1 MQFEKRQV
9 RLGDIRPSA
18 QNPREDFGDIGAL
31 ARSIEATGG
40 EPLNPP
46 VVVADGNVY
55 RIVDGERRY
64 RALSSIYGEDR
75 EVSALVADTMDEA
88 NELVAMLATDD
99 KRQLTEAERAR
110 GVQQMLVL
118 GIDEQRIERAS
129 RATAGQIRAARK
141 LRGRIDAGVQV
152 TLEQLEAASSFDDEK
167 DVEAVLAAGEGWAGK
182 ADSIRRRNEREEAKA
197 EDYDAFGDAGI
208 PVVKEKP
215 EGFTY
220 KDWAHLGLV
229 AAKLEDKEYPAGT
242 VAVWNDRYW
251 DFFAP
256 KGGEDAEPEKT
267 EEEIRAEQEAA
278 REKAALEEL
287 YRSQIGFVA
296 SGAFAMSKDLMMC
309 VRGGVPTRPRCSWR
323 WAATATPRTRSAS
336 VPYAT
341 SLLATSRRAS
351 PTSTRP
357 AAGSWRRPRTWP
369 SSTIAGAATT
379 RRRGSTTMTSSAP
392 WASSPAR
399 RTCGSWRGCRRAP
412 RRRRRM
418 SSEDENYVTVTVKA
432 RGHECSILCREATVA
447 TVGADGEPGTSLH
460 VGTFDS
466 KSIRV
471 LAEAALSEL
480 LSAGVRAGIPMDA
493 MRIELVYAAVHCGFP
508 EEEER
513 SAICYDLDIDM
524 DESGRKDEKDE

>member
-9 RLGDIRPSA
+9 RLGDIRPSE

-110 GVQQMLVL
+110 GVQQLLVL
-118 GIDEQRIERAS
+118 GVDEQRIERAS

-141 LRGRIDAGVQV
+141 LRGSIEGRQV
-152 TLEQLEAASSFDDEK
+152 TLDQLEAASAFDDEK
-167 DVEAVLAAGEGWAGK
+167 DIEAVLAAGDGWAGK
-182 ADSIRRRNEREEAKA
+182 ADSIRRRVEREEAKA

-208 PVVKEKP
+208 PVVKEQP
-215 EGFTY
+215 DGFTY

-278 REKAALEEL
+278 PASPWTPCASSSSTPRCTAGSRRRK
-287 YRSQIGFVA
+287 
-296 SGAFAMSKDLMMC
+296 SGA
-309 VRGGVPTRPRCSWR
+309 
-323 WAATATPRTRSAS
+323 RS
-336 VPYAT
+336 T
-341 SLLATSRRAS
+341 T
-351 PTSTRP
+351 TSTSIWTNLEGR
-357 AAGSWRRPRTWP
+357 
-369 SSTIAGAATT
+369 
-379 RRRGSTTMTSSAP
+379 M
-392 WASSPAR
+392 
-399 RTCGSWRGCRRAP
+399 
-412 RRRRRM
+412 RRM
-418 SSEDENYVTVTVKA
+418 SSKKLKVTIERENVEPVEFEADALLCAGDTDDGVLFFAGGCMTQPIVLDIMRCFVSEVVRDMVKLGIDETEA
-432 RGHECSILCREATVA
+432 RGQVM
-447 TVGADGEPGTSLH
+447 
-460 VGTFDS
+460 
-466 KSIRV
+466 
-471 LAEAALSEL
+471 LAAVSPSDASEL
-480 LSAGVRAGIPMDA
+480 L
-493 MRIELVYAAVHCGFP
+493 
-508 EEEER
+508 
-513 SAICYDLDIDM
+513 LDINLD
-524 DESGRKDEKDE
+524 DRDKIAHIAKELAASDLS

>member
-1 MQFEKRQV
+1 MQFEKRAV
-9 RLGDIRPSA
+9 RLGDIRPSS

-118 GIDEQRIERAS
+118 GVDEQRIERAS

-141 LRGRIDAGVQV
+141 LRGSIEGRQV
-152 TLEQLEAASSFDDEK
+152 TLEQLEAASAFDDEK

-208 PVVKEKP
+208 PVVKEQP

-220 KDWAHLGLV
+220 KDWVLLGLV

-278 REKAALEEL
+278 REEAALKGL
-287 YRSQIGFVA
+287 YRSLIGFVS
-296 SGAFAMSKDLMMC
+296 SGAFAMSKDLMME
-309 VRGGVPTRPRCSWR
+309 VRVGRADPP
-323 WAATATPRTRSAS
+323 A
-336 VPYAT
+336 
-341 SLLATSRRAS
+341 LLAAMGGDSNVENEERFGAVRDEFARNLKACK
-351 PTSTRP
+351 PNEYEAGCWLM
-357 AAGSWRRPRTWP
+357 AAAKDMAQLNNRWGGDDAEAWLDHYDIFCS
-369 SSTIAGAATT
+369 AGF
-379 RRRGSTTMTSSAP
+379 
-392 WASSPAR
+392 
-399 RTCGSWRGCRRAP
+399 
-412 RRRRRM
+412 
-418 SSEDENYVTVTVKA
+418 
-432 RGHECSILCREATVA
+432 
-447 TVGADGEPGTSLH
+447 EPGEEDVWLME
-460 VGTFDS
+460 
-466 KSIRV
+466 RV
-471 LAEAALSEL
+471 QAS
-480 LSAGVRAGIPMDA
+480 
-493 MRIELVYAAVHCGFP
+493 F
-508 EEEER
+508 EE
-513 SAICYDLDIDM
+513 
-524 DESGRKDEKDE
+524 EKDE

>member
-9 RLGDIRPSA
+9 RLGDIRPSE

-46 VVVADGNVY
+46 VVVADGNVF

-118 GIDEQRIERAS
+118 GVDEQRIERAS

-152 TLEQLEAASSFDDEK
+152 TLEQLEAASAFDDEK

-208 PVVKEKP
+208 PVVKEQP
-215 EGFTY
+215 EGFNYT
-220 KDWAHLGLV
+220 DWVNVGL
-229 AAKLEDKEYPAGT
+229 AAQKLEGKEFASGT
-242 VAVWNDRYW
+242 VAVWKGSYW
-251 DFFAP
+251 DLYEP
-256 KGGEDAEPEKT
+256 DDGSGAEPEKT

-278 REKAALEEL
+278 REKAALEGL
-287 YRSQIGFVA
+287 YRRMVGFIT
-296 SGAFAMSKDLMMC
+296 SGAFTMPDDLKRI
-309 VRGGVPTRPRCSWR
+309 V
-323 WAATATPRTRSAS
+323 
-336 VPYAT
+336 
-341 SLLATSRRAS
+341 
-351 PTSTRP
+351 
-357 AAGSWRRPRTWP
+357 
-369 SSTIAGAATT
+369 
-379 RRRGSTTMTSSAP
+379 
-392 WASSPAR
+392 
-399 RTCGSWRGCRRAP
+399 
-412 RRRRRM
+412 
-418 SSEDENYVTVTVKA
+418 
-432 RGHECSILCREATVA
+432 REARVEPVVVA
-447 TVGADGEPGTSLH
+447 DAIGGDPSFETD
-460 VGTFDS
+460 
-466 KSIRV
+466 KRI
-471 LAEAALSEL
+471 
-480 LSAGVRAGIPMDA
+480 AGVREEFMARLGTSGPSEYEAGFRLMAAARDMVRLNSSYSGDDA
-493 MRIELVYAAVHCGFP
+493 EGWFEHWEMF
-508 EEEER
+508 R
-513 SAICYDLDIDM
+513 SAGFEPGGD
-524 DESGRKDEKDE
+524 DEWLMERVQASAKEEEKDE